1 MPTLAQ
7 KIAEAQFDGLT
18 ESEVADILNAPE
30 INSPPRRVDV
40 STSDAREILL
50 STGEWGA
57 VVSTAENTST
67 PEQVRGACI
76 VLRDTVRDTTLI
88 RASSTSIYNATNTL
102 LAALVGV
109 GILSTGTKNTLMA
122 LADRPQSWAEA
133 NEIEVT
139 ARTVGLARG
148 AI

>member
-7 KIAEAQFDGLT
+7 KVAEAQFEGLT
-18 ESEVADILNAPE
+18 ESEVVDLLNALDTALPT
-30 INSPPRRVDV
+30 RRADV
-40 STSDAREILL
+40 PTSDAKEILL

-57 VVSTAENTST
+57 IVLTAENISA
-67 PEQVRGACI
+67 PDQVRGACI
-76 VLRDTVRDTTLI
+76 VLRDTIIETTLI
-88 RASSTSIYNATNTL
+88 RSSSTSIYNATNTL

>member
-1 MPTLAQ
+1 V
-7 KIAEAQFDGLT
+7 AEAQFEGLG
-18 ESEVADILNAPE
+18 EDIVAKMLNTPDISLPSRRIDVPTSNAK
-30 INSPPRRVDV
+30 
-40 STSDAREILL
+40 EILL

-57 VVSTAENTST
+57 IVLTAENTT
-67 PEQVRGACI
+67 APDQVRSACI
-76 VLRDTVRDTTLI
+76 VLRDTITETTTI
-88 RASSTSIYNATNTL
+88 RASTSAIYNATATL
-102 LAALVGV
+102 LTALGGAGAGV
-109 GILSTGTKNTLMA
+109 LTSSTKDALMA